1 MVPTRKVAGLGLVMT
16 LPELTAIEFEMP
28 VIAAVTV
35 SVAVMVR
42 GPLVTSVAENVRVP
56 LSAARKV

>member
-1 MVPTRKVAGLGLVMT
+1 MMT
-16 LPELTAIEFEMP
+16 LPALTAIEFDIP

-56 LSAARKV
+56 LSVARKV